1 MTDYSKITTEL
12 PVTVGISQD
21 LLNAPLFVLNPKS
34 ASLTNI
40 LVVKWKEEKTIN
52 GRVQTIKRK
61 FSYIRSTAEPFP
73 TVSHAIYL
81 DILLCLF
88 AKNWSE
94 DGILYFRYTDILI
107 AAGKSIK
114 SSATP
119 IQITIQRYRRH
130 QTEWES
136 IDEDGRIDNINY
148 PIIRASSILDSDGQ
162 IIKGKKAKNP
172 RRANSQDNWHTVTF
186 DQEIVKALD
195 PKKEQKRFLLT
206 KAFKILKADS
216 FCVYRYYY
224 GFPDTRIDTVTG
236 KKQPVHHFRS
246 LEQLH
251 KIFNWTGQ
259 KNRFKPWL
267 EARFAELLKHNLID
281 KPFWT
286 SETSVKIRCKNHTEV
301 TEKKQLIESPTQGVI
316 NLNNITDETLVAE
329 YYRYK
334 SEGIIPQAECKGI
347 DFLLDIPSMRQ
358 TSLAAIKD
366 IILRHGPLGH

>member
-12 PVTVGISQD
+12 PATVGISKD
-21 LLNAPLFVLNPKS
+21 LLNAPLFVLHSTAATK
-34 ASLTNI
+34 TN
-40 LVVKWKEEKTIN
+40 LLEVKWKEEKTIN

-73 TVSHAIYL
+73 TVCHAIYL

-88 AKNWSE
+88 AKNWNE
-94 DGILYFRYTDILI
+94 DGILYFRYKDILI

-119 IQITIQRYRRH
+119 IQTTIQRYRRH

-136 IDEDGRIDNINY
+136 IDEDGTIDNTNY
-148 PIIRASSILDSDGQ
+148 PIIRSSSILDSDGQ

-172 RRANSQDNWHTVTF
+172 RRANSQDNWHRVTF

-224 GFPDTRIDTVTG
+224 GFPDTRVDKTTG
-236 KKQPVHHFRS
+236 KKKPVYHFRS

-251 KIFNWTGQ
+251 KVFNWTGQ

-286 SETSVKIRCKNHTEV
+286 SETSVKIRCNNHTEV
-301 TEKKQLIESPTQGVI
+301 TEKKQLIQSPTQGKLD
-316 NLNNITDETLVAE
+316 LNNITEVALVSE
-329 YYRYK
+329 YIRLK
-334 SEGIIPQAECKGI
+334 SEKIIPEASCIAI
-347 DFLLDIPSMRQ
+347 DMVISVPALKSNAFPM
-358 TSLAAIKD
+358 IKKL
-366 IILRHGPLGH
+366 ILEHTQQQP